1 MQPTTDDAK
10 SVTTDESTEL
20 DKRDVRALTEC
31 HSVLP
36 EAEDMYRVVGENG
49 GTYTVDARLGACEC
63 PDWQYREPEGGCKH
77 MRRVA
82 YATGETSIPAWVD
95 PDAVDPL
102 LGDHLDGLPRVTA
115 TDGSGVLNTDD
126 TDNDGRPDDCGCGGW
141 NDGLDLPCWP
151 CYQDG
156 FETPATDE

>member
-1 MQPTTDDAK
+1 MQEFDSAREK
-10 SVTTDESTEL
+10 ANDESTEL

-77 MRRVA
+77 MRRVQF
-82 YATGETSIPAWVD
+82 ATGDRPIPTWVD
-95 PDAVDPL
+95 PDAVDSL
-102 LGDHLDGLPRVTA
+102 LGDHVDGSPQVTA
-115 TDGSGVLNTDD
+115 TDGSGLLDTDD
-126 TDNDGRPDDCGCGGW
+126 V
-141 NDGLDLPCWP
+141 
-151 CYQDG
+151 
-156 FETPATDE
+156 DE